1 MQIESLPSRNNIAI
15 FSILT
20 LVSIFLIG
28 FHSRPVTGNSERKT
42 PRFPSGLTTDP
53 YELYESLP
61 VFHAS
66 TDKSLP
72 HDSNF
77 EAAFSPPGDQ
87 GNQKSSAGFAV
98 SFGLISF
105 LEAEKNKRKILS
117 NLEPLTAEGLSIFYS
132 PAYLYNQLNN
142 GRDSGSSLLETLILA
157 QSRGAVTLKEMPY
170 SPSNFRTK
178 PGGNQIEI
186 GRNVRL
192 SQIFKVEPTDLTSI
206 KYAVSKK
213 IPVMISFLT
222 FDNFLE
228 AKGDSLYSKVSG
240 EPIGAQSLIV
250 IGFDDDKH
258 AFRVWNSWGK
268 NWADNGY
275 LWIEYSLFQKLTKAA
290 YIATSGKNETYLSEK
305 QALETLN
312 QILKNGDL
320 ISTPTEVHVSKG
332 EFKDKIRLVWQKI
345 DRAIG
350 YEIYRKRK
358 GETKYQLVGLS
369 KIPAFE
375 DFGVQKDQAYIYRVA
390 SLDESQISEPSPESN
405 EGYASSDVKITELLP
420 ITNLNA
426 SVGGY
431 NDRIVL
437 SWDSH
442 LTADSYSVY
451 KWNASSKIFRFL
463 GKTGKPNFTD
473 YKATKNGDSEI
484 YRVFPHNKS
493 NTGEGSVY
501 TQGYLDPLRNLKLR
515 PENLAVSKGEFND
528 KIILSWDNTPNAEAY
543 IVFRTPVGEND
554 WEKIGQT
561 SELKF
566 VDTKLNESDYSYS
579 VSAVF
584 SDQSISLPS
593 EIASGFK
600 QLVAKRGNESE
611 ITEIENVEANSSR
624 REINISWRQNLKAE
638 SFSLF
643 MRKKQGKDWKLV
655 ATVDRKLKQFL
666 VTNLDKNQFY
676 FFALKTKESGKEI
689 SSFSKSVVGV
699 ISETIVDSKKV
710 RTFSEST
717 ITKFLGPWTAM
728 HWDGKSSIKPI
739 KLEVQSD
746 DNDGYILKWNNEE
759 FYRGNYV
766 IDANLLEEKGKW
778 KIQLSPNLDSLS
790 ADVYEKSLL
799 PEKSRLSFVRE

>member
-1 MQIESLPSRNNIAI
+1 MQIESHRSRNNIAI
-15 FSILT
+15 FSVLT
-20 LVSIFLIG
+20 LVSIFIIG
-28 FHSRPVTGNSERKT
+28 FHSRPVTGNSERKS

-61 VFHAS
+61 IFHAPS
-66 TDKSLP
+66 DKNLP
-72 HDSNF
+72 NESNF
-77 EAAFSPPGDQ
+77 EASFSPPGDQ

-105 LEAEKNKRKILS
+105 YEAEKNKKKFLS
-117 NLEPLTAEGLSIFYS
+117 TLAPLTPEGLSTFYS

-142 GRDSGSSLLETLILA
+142 GRDSGASLLETLALA
-157 QSRGAVTLKEMPY
+157 QSRGAVSLKEMPY

-178 PGGNQIEI
+178 PGANQIEI

-192 SQIFKVEPTDLTSI
+192 SQILKIEPTDLTSI
-206 KYAVSKK
+206 KYAVTRK
-213 IPVMISFLT
+213 IPVLISFLT

-228 AKGDSLYSKVSG
+228 AKGEAAYSKVSG

-250 IGFDDDKH
+250 IGYDEDKH

-268 NWADNGY
+268 DWGDKGY
-275 LWIEYSLFQKLTKAA
+275 LWIDFGLFQKLTKAA
-290 YIATSGKNETYLSEK
+290 YLATSGKNETYQSEK
-305 QALETLN
+305 QAVETLS
-312 QILKNGDL
+312 QILKNGDV
-320 ISTPTEVHVSKG
+320 IPTPAEVHVSKG
-332 EFKDKIRLVWQKI
+332 EFKDKIRVVWQKI

-358 GETKYQLVGLS
+358 GESKYQLIGLS

-375 DFGVQKDQAYIYRVA
+375 DFGVQKDQAYIYRVT
-390 SLDESQISEPSPESN
+390 SLDETQISELSPESN
-405 EGYASSDVKITELLP
+405 EGYASSEVKITEILP
-420 ITNLNA
+420 ITNLKA
-426 SVGGY
+426 SIGKY

-493 NTGEGSVY
+493 YTGEGSFY
-501 TQGYLDPLRNLKLR
+501 AQGYLDPLQNLKPR
-515 PENLAVSKGEFND
+515 PENLTVSKAEYND
-528 KIILSWDNTPNAEAY
+528 KIILNWDNAPNAEAY
-543 IVFRTPVGEND
+543 VVFRTALGEND

-561 SELKF
+561 TELKF
-566 VDTKLNESDYSYS
+566 TDTKLSESDYSYS
-579 VSAVF
+579 VCSVF

-600 QLVAKRGNESE
+600 QLVAKRGNESD
-611 ITEIENVEANSSR
+611 ITEIETIETNSPR
-624 REINISWRQNLKAE
+624 REISISWRQNLKAE

-643 MRKKQGKDWKLV
+643 MRKRQGKDWKLV
-655 ATVDRKLKQFL
+655 TTVDKKSNQFL

-676 FFALKTKESGKEI
+676 FFALKTKESGKDI
-689 SSFSKSVVGV
+689 SSFSKPVVGV